1 MYKHKQHSIQHTKPS
16 MRNRDLRALKHL
28 SIEPGFIK
36 GIVNCLAIYSHNIVV
51 LFYNKKKKI

>member
-1 MYKHKQHSIQHTKPS
+1 

-36 GIVNCLAIYSHNIVV
+36 GIVNCLAIYSHNIQR
-51 LFYNKKKKI
+51 